1 MTNADIILNFA
12 RTHDN
17 NIARKEFMT
26 WYSQEFPNGSL
37 GRIDITL
44 QNLVRN
50 GILTRSG
57 YGVFQISS
65 SVKPDFTY
73 EPSDKET
80 GLFAQIKEQYPYT
93 RLCIWN
99 ARALSPATEPIY
111 EDVRKFAEDRIVL
124 LKPKERE
131 YHLYAAGRPAIIV
144 KDLISESPVANI
156 DDITTP
162 CLEKF
167 W

>member
-57 YGVFQISS
+57 YWVFQISS

-131 YHLYAAGRPAIIV
+131 YHLYTAGRPAIIV
-144 KDLISESPVANI
+144 KDFISESPIRII